1 MNILNA
7 KDLDWSIEHLPAAS
21 PEAENAEEII
31 NRPKKKAS
39 LAKKVSVLAK
49 LQNTRPLNMRFQ
61 VLLLQ
66 SHSPQN

>member
-1 MNILNA
+1 MNVLNA
-7 KDLDWSIEHLPAAS
+7 KDLDWSKEHLPAAS
-21 PEAENAEEII
+21 LESDNAEEII

-39 LAKKVSVLAK
+39 LAKKVSVLTK

-66 SHSPQN
+66 SHGPRN

>member
-1 MNILNA
+1 MNILDA
-7 KDLDWSIEHLPAAS
+7 KDLDWSKEHLPAAS
-21 PEAENAEEII
+21 PESENAEEII

-49 LQNTRPLNMRFQ
+49 LQNTQPLNMRFQ

-66 SHSPQN
+66 SHSPWN